1 VIDSPPMTLYGIRTL
16 SLARC
21 LSPLL
26 LVMALPTTA
35 DIDTSSLRSATKART
50 AAPAAA
56 GATKQPAAKA
66 EESAND
72 LYQRAVKLDRADA
85 SDKDFTSAAYWYQK
99 AAEQGHTDA
108 QTNLAAMYAEGRGVD
123 ISGTEAV
130 RWYLKAA
137 EAGNVRAQYNLAL
150 MYHLGE
156 GITKN
161 YDGAIEWYE
170 NAARQGDA
178 NAMNN
183 MAFMYGMGEGVVQ
196 SDIEAY
202 VWFALA
208 ASRGNA
214 DAAENRDLAASE
226 MTPEELRKARERYTQ
241 LEGQLGL

>member
-1 VIDSPPMTLYGIRTL
+1 MTILGIRIL
-16 SLARC
+16 SLSRG
-21 LSPLL
+21 LLPLL
-26 LVMALPTTA
+26 LIAAFPATA
-35 DIDTSSLRSATKART
+35 DIDTSSMRSATKARA

-56 GATKQPAAKA
+56 GATGAAKQPAAKA

-72 LYQRAVKLDRADA
+72 LYRRAIQLDRPGAT
-85 SDKDFTSAAYWYQK
+85 DKDLASAALLYK
-99 AAEQGHTDA
+99 RAAAQGHTDA
-108 QTNLAAMYAEGRGVD
+108 QANLAAMYAEGRGVD

-130 RWYLKAA
+130 RWYLEAA
-137 EAGNVRAQYNLAL
+137 KAGNVRAQYNLAL

-156 GITKN
+156 GISRD

-196 SDIEAY
+196 SDVEAY

-226 MTPEELRKARERYTQ
+226 MAPEELRKARERYTQ

>member
-1 VIDSPPMTLYGIRTL
+1 MAIPEIRIL
-16 SLARC
+16 SLCRC
-21 LSPLL
+21 LWPLL
-26 LVMALPTTA
+26 LVLTFTAAA
-35 DIDTSSLRSATKART
+35 DIDLSILRATTKAAPPASRSA
-50 AAPAAA
+50 AA
-56 GATKQPAAKA
+56 KQPMTTA
-66 EESAND
+66 EESPND
-72 LYQRAVKLDRADA
+72 WYRRAVALDRPGAGGDDLA
-85 SDKDFTSAAYWYQK
+85 SATYWYRK
-99 AAEQGHTDA
+99 AAEKGHSDA

-150 MYHLGE
+150 MYHLGQ
-156 GITKN
+156 GTSKN